1 MNTYFGLWY
10 FFLFFEVPS
19 ENISSTLLQKILQ
32 TDIDL
37 KFILSQSLAAE
48 EIRTIVFSGCRR
60 SSSSNKTFLGINID
74 GTWRG

>member
-1 MNTYFGLWY
+1 MHTDMCKCEHMFRFMV

-48 EIRTIVFSGCRR
+48 EIRT
-60 SSSSNKTFLGINID
+60 TD
-74 GTWRG
+74 GAWWAF